1 MATDITHFPRIR
13 PRAEFSDILK
23 VEERFAT
30 GATGGRAA
38 SATDSSTE
46 RLNGWF
52 DRLMV
57 QSGTDT
63 SPTVLLM
70 LCVVAAVGLGGAAF
84 VVRENLLLTGI
95 AAVCGAC
102 VPVGAAM
109 LMRSRRQSRIL
120 KQMPDMVGEMARAAR
135 TGRSL
140 EQCVEVVAADTDGPL
155 GDELKLC
162 RRKMQMGL
170 AVDAAFADLPERT
183 GVVSLSI
190 FTMALTVHQQTGG
203 DLVSVL
209 DRLAR
214 TIRDRI
220 GFLGRLKAQTI
231 ASRATAVL
239 MLVLPPFILGFFG
252 FRDPEYFDKLTLNDW
267 GFLTLIVA
275 GALQITGT
283 VWVLRILRSTRRT

>member
-13 PRAEFSDILK
+13 PKAEFADILK
-23 VEERFAT
+23 IEERFAT
-30 GATGGRAA
+30 QPIAE
-38 SATDSSTE
+38 SSSE

-70 LCVVAAVGLGGAAF
+70 LCLVAAVALGGAAF
-84 VVRENLLLTGI
+84 IVREHLLLAGI
-95 AAVCGAC
+95 AAMIGAC
-102 VPVGAAM
+102 VPVGVAV
-109 LMRSRRQSRIL
+109 LIRSRRQSKIL

-140 EQCVEVVAADTDGPL
+140 EQCVEVVATDTDGPL

-162 RRKMQMGL
+162 HRRMQMGL
-170 AVDAAFADLPERT
+170 PVDAAFAELPERT

-190 FTMALTVHQQTGG
+190 FTMALAVHQQTGG

-252 FRDPEYFDKLTLNDW
+252 FRDPDYFDKLTGNDW
-267 GFLTLIVA
+267 GLLTLIVA
-275 GALQITGT
+275 GFLQLIGT
-283 VWVLRILRSTRRT
+283 VWVLRILRNTRRT

>member
-1 MATDITHFPRIR
+1 MATDITHGPRIL
-13 PRAEFSDILK
+13 PRAEFVGILK

-30 GATGGRAA
+30 QPAAESTG
-38 SATDSSTE
+38 E

-57 QSGTDT
+57 QSGTGT
-63 SPTVLLM
+63 SPTALLM
-70 LCVVAAVGLGGAAF
+70 LCVVAAVALGGAAF
-84 VVRENLLLTGI
+84 VIRENLLLAGI
-95 AAVCGAC
+95 AAVIGAC
-102 VPVGAAM
+102 VPVGTAM
-109 LMRSRRQSRIL
+109 VMRSRRQSKIL

-140 EQCVEVVAADTDGPL
+140 EQCVDVVAADTDGPL

-162 RRKMQMGL
+162 HRRMQMGL
-170 AVDAAFADLPERT
+170 AVDAAFAELPERT

-190 FTMALTVHQQTGG
+190 FTMALAVHQQTGG

-239 MLVLPPFILGFFG
+239 MLVLPPFILAFFG
-252 FRDPEYFDKLTLNDW
+252 FRDPEYFDKLTGNDW
-267 GFLTLIVA
+267 GFLTLLIA
-275 GALQITGT
+275 GVLQLVGSI
-283 VWVLRILRSTRRT
+283 WVLRILRNTRRT